1 MILVATMRKAF
12 AEAWAKRSSFWF
24 QVAVM
29 VTNDLFFVA
38 FWFLFFNEV
47 DSVRGWDVDRTLLL
61 LAILATVSGVAL
73 GLFPNAR
80 WLGQMVADG
89 RIDAA
94 LALPAN
100 PLTYLLGRSIDPSLL
115 GDLLFG
121 PLLFVALGD
130 LSFERVALFLLGSAV
145 GSVVFVSFLV
155 LLAASTFFAGGRDE
169 HTELGFQAIL
179 MLSSYP
185 PDIFTGATKL
195 VLFTA
200 VPAAFVSG
208 LPTRLVDEFSITLI
222 VTMLA
227 VAGAFAVSAYAAFA
241 AGLRR
246 YRSGSVWTA
255 A

>member
-1 MILVATMRKAF
+1 MIAATMRNAF
-12 AEAWAKRSSFWF
+12 AEAWAKRASFWF

-47 DSVRGWDVDRTLLL
+47 ESVRGWQVDDTLTL
-61 LAILATVSGVAL
+61 LAILSTVTGVAL

-80 WLGQMVADG
+80 RLGEMISDG

-94 LALPAN
+94 LALPAH
-100 PLTYLLGRSIDPSLL
+100 PLPYLLARSVDAALL

-130 LSFERVALFLLGSAV
+130 LSPDRIALFVFGSV
-145 GSVVFVSFLV
+145 TGSVVFVAFLV
-155 LLAASTFFAGGRDE
+155 LLGSVTFFAGGRGE

-179 MLSSYP
+179 LLSSYP
-185 PDIFTGATKL
+185 PDIFGGATKIM
-195 VLFTA
+195 LFTA

-208 LPTRLVDEFSITLI
+208 LPTRLVDDFSIELAA
-222 VTMLA
+222 TMAA
-227 VAGAFAVSAYAAFA
+227 VAASFGIAAYAAFSI
-241 AGLRR
+241 GLRR
-246 YRSGSVWTA
+246 YRSGSVWTTA
-255 A
+255 

>member
-1 MILVATMRKAF
+1 VILVHTMGKAF

-47 DSVRGWDVDRTLLL
+47 EGVRGWDLDRTLLL
-61 LAILATVSGVAL
+61 LAILATVCGAAL

-80 WLGQMVADG
+80 WLGQMVSDG
-89 RIDAA
+89 GIDAA

-100 PLTYLLGRSIDPSLL
+100 PLAYLLGRSVDPTML
-115 GDLLFG
+115 GDLVFG

-130 LSFERVALFLLGSAV
+130 LSPERVALFALGSV
-145 GSVVFVSFLV
+145 TGTVVFVSFLV
-155 LLAASTFFAGGRDE
+155 LLASTTFFAGGRGE
-169 HTELGFQAIL
+169 HTELGLHAIL

-185 PDIFTGATKL
+185 PDIFAGATKL
-195 VLFTA
+195 LLFTA

-208 LPTRLVDEFSITLI
+208 LPTRLVDDFSVGLAAAM
-222 VTMLA
+222 VA
-227 VAGAFAVSAYAAFA
+227 VAGAFAAAAYAAFS